1 MKWERR
7 TGLNAAV
14 RGTLNEPWK
23 GLSPAPG
30 HTAFKLV
37 NWLIYLFA
45 SRPQILPV
53 CGAALPRKTLKVTF
67 KLLTHSVSRSFS
79 LSHSFSSLP
88 FFSFYSSFLLI
99 FHCKTRASPTGEHVQ
114 VPQIHLVTLSS
125 RGSLDHCSTCPA
137 RGGSLRFSSA
147 PSASSCCRGPVRL
160 PSSTGQTLLPTVAA
174 TSCNFYADLTES
186 VTWGNYS
193 ASPSPAPWTFAEL
206 PLPASACIAQGFAW
220 LGFTPASCSACLSAW
235 AFYDLGPRWSVCGIF
250 HSFKRKFGPIVR
262 EIMLL
267 CGPLY

>member
-1 MKWERR
+1 M
-7 TGLNAAV
+7 

-53 CGAALPRKTLKVTF
+53 CGVAFPRKTLKVTF
-67 KLLTHSVSRSFS
+67 KLLTHSISRSFS
-79 LSHSFSSLP
+79 LSHSFSFLP
-88 FFSFYSSFLLI
+88 FFSFSSSFLLI
-99 FHCKTRASPTGEHVQ
+99 FHCKIRASPTGEHVQ
-114 VPQIHLVTLSS
+114 VPQIHHVTSAS

-160 PSSTGQTLLPTVAA
+160 PSSTGQTLLPTEAA
-174 TSCNFYADLTES
+174 RSCNFNES
-186 VTWGNYS
+186 VTGGNAQRAGAQLRGPLQS
-193 ASPSPAPWTFAEL
+193 SPYPPAPALLRAL
-206 PLPASACIAQGFAW
+206 PDLGSHPPRAQPAFPHPS
-220 LGFTPASCSACLSAW
+220 L
-235 AFYDLGPRWSVCGIF
+235 YDLGPRWSVCAIF
-250 HSFKRKFGPIVR
+250 HSFKRKLGPIVR